1 MQQPR
6 TNRDKLLDGAL
17 ACLRERG
24 YGNTSSRDIAR
35 AAGVNVASINYH
47 FGGKE
52 ALLDDA
58 LSRCF
63 STWNERVREAFDQ
76 SAATGPSGQIRAVLE
91 ATVDSF
97 EQIRP
102 AVYAC
107 VESYAPALRSEGL
120 RERLA
125 AGYAEVRQH
134 SVDLARTALA
144 GSDVEPPENLPA
156 IVSVL
161 MAVIDGLM
169 LQWIA
174 DPAATPRSADV
185 LRALTDIGAV
195 ASQSS

>member
-6 TNRDKLLDGAL
+6 TSRDKLLDGAL
-17 ACLRERG
+17 SCLQERG
-24 YGNTSSRDIAR
+24 YSNTSSRDIAR

-47 FGGKE
+47 FGSKE

-58 LSRCF
+58 LGRCF
-63 STWNERVREAFDQ
+63 AAWNQAVREAFDQ
-76 SAATGPSGQIRAVLE
+76 SAAAGPGGQIRAVLE

-97 EQIRP
+97 EQLRP

-107 VESYAPALRSEGL
+107 VESYAPALRSEVL

-125 AGYAEVRQH
+125 AGYADVRQH
-134 SVDLARTALA
+134 SLELARAALA
-144 GSDVEPPENLPA
+144 DSDVEPPENLPT

-169 LQWIA
+169 IQWIT
-174 DPAATPRSADV
+174 DPSATPRSADV
-185 LRALTDIGAV
+185 VQALADIGAI
-195 ASQSS
+195 ASR